1 MLLIIMIKITI
12 MMKMLVTALIGFL
25 FVLSHTDHMQ
35 LKFLLNQCGCRSVA
49 YSNALNQWN
58 SNNEFHVSY
67 MQ

>member
-1 MLLIIMIKITI
+1 